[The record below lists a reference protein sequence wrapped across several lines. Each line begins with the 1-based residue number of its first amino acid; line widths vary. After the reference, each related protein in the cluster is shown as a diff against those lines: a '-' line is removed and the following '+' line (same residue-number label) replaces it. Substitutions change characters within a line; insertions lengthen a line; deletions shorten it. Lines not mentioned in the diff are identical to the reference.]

1 MVTILAQFRINEG
14 KEAEAEAAIKEM
26 VSAVEKNEPGAL
38 LYIMSRS
45 KEDPL
50 DVTVFEVYKDGE
62 AAAAHSGSEHMGA
75 FSQHFRDVFDRN
87 SVKIIPLEQI
97 AAVQR

>member
-1 MVTILAQFRINEG
+1 MVTILAKFRINEG

-38 LYIMSRS
+38 LYIMNRS

-50 DVTVFEVYKDGE
+50 EVTVFEMYKDEE
-62 AAAAHSGSEHMGA
+62 AHAAHSGSEHMGA
-75 FSQHFRDVFDRN
+75 FRPLFRDVFDGG
-87 SVKIIPLEQI
+87 SVKIVQLDQI
-97 AAVQR
+97 AAHQL

>member
-14 KEAEAEAAIKEM
+14 KEAEAEAAIKAM

-38 LYIMSRS
+38 LYVMNRS

-50 DVTVFEVYKDGE
+50 EITVFEMYKDGE
-62 AAAAHSGSEHMGA
+62 AAGTHSASEHMGA
-75 FSQHFRDVFDRN
+75 FRQQFRDVFDA
-87 SVKIIPLEQI
+87 SAVKIVQLDEI
-97 AAVQR
+97 AAIQR

>member
-26 VSAVEKNEPGAL
+26 VSAVDKNEPGAL
-38 LYIMSRS
+38 LYAMSRS

-50 DVTVFEVYKDGE
+50 EITVFEMYKDGE
-62 AAAAHSGSEHMGA
+62 AHAAHSDSEHMGA
-75 FSQHFRDVFDRN
+75 FRPHFRDVFDG
-87 SVKIIPLEQI
+87 SAVKIVQLDQI
-97 AAVQR
+97 AAVQC

>member
-38 LYIMSRS
+38 IYAMNRS

-50 DVTVFEVYKDGE
+50 EITVFEVYKDGD
-62 AAAAHSGSEHMGA
+62 AAGTHSASEHMGA
-75 FSQHFRDVFDRN
+75 FRQHFREVFDA
-87 SVKIIPLEQI
+87 SAVKIVQLDQI

>member
-1 MVTILAQFRINEG
+1 MVTILAHLRINEG
-14 KEAEAEAAIKEM
+14 KEAEAEAAMKEM

-62 AAAAHSGSEHMGA
+62 AAGIHSASEHMGA
-75 FSQHFRDVFDRN
+75 FRQYFRDVFDA
-87 SVKIIPLEQI
+87 SAVKIVQLDQV
-97 AAVQR
+97 AAHQR